1 MLLQGKKEKN
11 RDAAAAVIVCMS
23 EILVSSP
30 DGSLGY
36 RRRDIKYKEIQ
47 LFLDELGEIILKPLG
62 RGFITYSSTEFGW
75 RKKGRR
81 KVHIGKEGNRISRN
95 S

>member
-62 RGFITYSSTEFGW
+62 WGFYYLLFYGVWLEEEGTTEGSY
-75 RKKGRR
+75 RKG
-81 KVHIGKEGNRISRN
+81 GEQNQ
-95 S
+95 